1 MVLRE
6 VLVPT
11 GLGFVTYTFLLLMR
25 GIFGLMEEIFVRGV
39 SLKDALQLLSAT
51 VPHVVVLTIPMSY
64 LFGVLIAMGRLN
76 SDSEVTALQAAG
88 VSLRRV
94 LRPIV
99 LFSLLLAGVNGYLT
113 MDVMPAAN
121 RELSELRARLFSS
134 TNVLAR
140 VEPRVFY
147 EGFPNVLLYVGGID
161 RETSYWRNVIMFD
174 RSNPGYERLIVAR
187 RGLLVNQIPSGM
199 EGTPGGPGPDAPTSR
214 GEPWLLLEDVVTH
227 QFNPAKPETYRIN
240 ENQSWLYRLFPKEET
255 TQEISFGMRERA
267 TGDLVATVVE
277 SSPGPALTAKGQP
290 TERRQALVELQKRV
304 AIPMACVAFALIAL
318 PLGVGSRSGGRG
330 RGFILSIVVILVYY
344 VMLNN
349 GELLARQGKTPVWL
363 GIWLP
368 NLALAVLALV
378 LLRRTGRW
386 LGERRDTGWLASA
399 VQWWGRRRRRSAM
412 ARAELRRPVT
422 GSIPALLQ
430 RRQLVTRF
438 PTLLDRYV
446 VTRLAAPLTLVLA
459 STSALYV
466 VVDLADKIDEIAKH
480 TAGLGTF
487 LAYYWN
493 LLPQVILDVAPFAL
507 MIAVLILLTMLE
519 RRLELT
525 AVKAAGISLY
535 RVMVP
540 VLLVAAASASGLWM
554 LQESVVPRANRQ
566 AQRLLDRIKG
576 REVARSYSAT
586 DRQWLFSRDGSTLY
600 NFLRYDPT
608 SQTLVRFTM
617 FRFDQNMQLRFH
629 LFADRVQYRDGRWV
643 ADSGWFR
650 QLFPDGTDHFS
661 RITSPLELAV
671 SEDPSYFGHEYR
683 QPAEMSFREL
693 SHYIAELRASGYRP
707 VKLIVRL
714 QQKLTYPLSVFIM
727 VLLALPF
734 GLNRG
739 GRRATTMQGV
749 ALALGLGIGYFLVVA
764 LFGKMSEARILPPL
778 VGAWAPVALAS
789 LFAVNRI
796 STLRT

>member
-11 GLGFVTYTFLLLMR
+11 VLGFVTYTFLLLMR

-39 SLKDALQLLSAT
+39 SLADALMLLWAT

-76 SDSEVTALQAAG
+76 GDNEVTALQAAG
-88 VSLRRV
+88 ISLRRM
-94 LRPIV
+94 LRPIL
-99 LFSLLLAGVNGYLT
+99 LFSLLLAGANAYLT
-113 MDVMPAAN
+113 VDVMPNAN

-134 TNVLAR
+134 SNVLSR

-161 RETSYWRNVIMFD
+161 RDTGYWRNVIMFD
-174 RSNPGYERLIVAR
+174 RSNPGHERLIVAR
-187 RGLLVNQIPSGM
+187 RGLLVNQIPSGL
-199 EGTPGGPGPDAPTSR
+199 EGAPGGPGAGSEHTE

-240 ENQSWLYRLFPKEET
+240 ENQTWLYRLFPKEQS
-255 TQEISFGMRERA
+255 TQEISLGMRERS
-267 TGDLVATVVE
+267 TGDLVSLVA
-277 SSPGPALTAKGQP
+277 SSASGPALNAKGEP
-290 TERRQALVELQKRV
+290 TQRRQAWVELQKRV

-349 GELLARQGKTPVWL
+349 GELLARQGKMPVWL
-363 GIWLP
+363 GVWLP
-368 NLALAVLALV
+368 NLSLAVVALL
-378 LLRRTGRW
+378 LLRRIGRW
-386 LGERRDTGWLASA
+386 LGERRDTGWLAGIT
-399 VQWWGRRRRRSAM
+399 QWWRKRRRA
-412 ARAELRRPVT
+412 AAVRAELRRPVT
-422 GSIPALLQ
+422 GSIPVRLQ
-430 RRQLVTRF
+430 RRQLIVRF
-438 PTLLDRYV
+438 PTLLDRYL
-446 VTRLAAPLTLVLA
+446 VTRLAAPLILVLV

-480 TAGLGTF
+480 SAGIGTF
-487 LAYYWN
+487 IAYYWN
-493 LLPQVILDVAPFAL
+493 LLPQVMLDVAPFAL
-507 MIAVLILLTMLE
+507 MISVLILLTMLE

-540 VLLVAAASASGLWM
+540 VILVAALAATGLWI
-554 LQESVVPRANRQ
+554 LEESVVPRANRQ

-576 REVARSYSAT
+576 REVARSYAAT
-586 DRQWLFSRDGSTLY
+586 DRQWIFSRDGSTLY
-600 NFLRYDPT
+600 NFLRFDPT
-608 SQTLVRFTM
+608 TETLVRFTM
-617 FRFDQNMQLRFH
+617 FRFDEQMQLRFH
-629 LFADRVQYRDGRWV
+629 LFADRVQYRGGKWV

-650 QLFPDGTDHFS
+650 QLFPDGTDRFQ
-661 RITSPLELAV
+661 RITSPLELAIA
-671 SEDPSYFGHEYR
+671 EGPDYFGHEYR

-693 SHYIAELRASGYRP
+693 HHYIEELRASGYRP

-714 QQKLTYPLSVFIM
+714 QQKLTYPLSVFMM

-739 GRRATTMQGV
+739 GRRVTTMQGI
-749 ALALGLGIGYFLVVA
+749 ALALGLGIGYFLAVA
-764 LFGKMSEARILPPL
+764 LFGKMSEAGILPPL

-789 LFAVNRI
+789 LFALNRI